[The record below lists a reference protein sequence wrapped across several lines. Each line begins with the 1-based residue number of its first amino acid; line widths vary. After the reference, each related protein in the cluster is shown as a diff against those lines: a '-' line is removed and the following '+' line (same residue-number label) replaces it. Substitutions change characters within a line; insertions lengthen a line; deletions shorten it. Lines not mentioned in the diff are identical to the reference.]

1 MKNQELVFPIVNLQL
16 SMGTNM
22 RDIIDLKQARDV
34 GFSAIQKAADFLR
47 DRFGQA
53 HSIKKKGAID
63 LVTEADEYAERLII
77 DTILAVYPDHS
88 IIAEES
94 GNVPAQSP
102 CQWVIDPLD
111 GTTNFA
117 HNLPCFSIS
126 IAFAVNDETVFGVV
140 ENPVSGERFWAIKG
154 EGAFLNGKE
163 IRVSST
169 MSLSESLLVTGFP
182 YDLKTIIDMLMA
194 RFKRCL
200 EASQGIRRL
209 GSAAIDLCYVACGR
223 FDGFWE
229 QNLHPWDTAAGAL
242 IVREAGGIVTDFSER
257 PHLSNMKEIL
267 ATNGRIHKELIGLL

>member
-1 MKNQELVFPIVNLQL
+1 MTE
-16 SMGTNM
+16 T
-22 RDIIDLKQARDV
+22 IDLKQIRDV
-34 GFSAIQKAADFLR
+34 GFAAVEKAAGFLC
-47 DRFGQA
+47 DRFGQS

-77 DTILAVYPDHS
+77 DTILAAYPDHA
-88 IIAEES
+88 ILAEES
-94 GNVPAQSP
+94 GDVLAQSP
-102 CQWVIDPLD
+102 CQWIIDPLD

-126 IAFAVNDETVFGVV
+126 VALAVNGETVFGVV
-140 ENPVSGERFWAIKG
+140 ENPVLQERFWAVKG
-154 EGAFLNGKE
+154 EGAFLNGKA

-169 MSLSESLLVTGFP
+169 ESLSESLLVTGFP
-182 YDLKTIIDMLMA
+182 YDLKTIIDTLMA

-229 QNLHPWDTAAGAL
+229 QNLHPWDTDAGTL
-242 IVREAGGIVTDFSER
+242 IVREAGGIVTDFSGK
-257 PHLSNMKEIL
+257 PHLRDMKEIL
-267 ATNGRIHKELIGLL
+267 ATNGRIHEDLMGVL

>member
-1 MKNQELVFPIVNLQL
+1 MSEQ
-16 SMGTNM
+16 
-22 RDIIDLKQARDV
+22 IDLKQIKDV
-34 GFSAIQKAADFLR
+34 GFAAVEKAADFLR

-63 LVTEADEYAERLII
+63 LVTEADEYCERLII
-77 DTILAVYPDHS
+77 DTILSAYPDHS
-88 IIAEES
+88 IRAEES
-94 GNVPAQSP
+94 GDVLTRSP
-102 CQWVIDPLD
+102 CQWIIDPLD

-126 IAFAVNDETVFGVV
+126 VALAVNGETVFGVV
-140 ENPVSGERFWAIKG
+140 ENPVLEERFWAIKG
-154 EGAFLNGKE
+154 EGAFLNGKA

-169 MSLSESLLVTGFP
+169 ESLSESLLVTGFP
-182 YDLKTIIDMLMA
+182 YNLKTIIDTLMA

-229 QNLHPWDTAAGAL
+229 QNLHPWDTDAGAL
-242 IVREAGGIVTDFSER
+242 IVREAGGIVTDFSGKL
-257 PHLSNMKEIL
+257 HLRDMKEIL
-267 ATNGRIHKELIGLL
+267 ATNGRIHEDLMGVL